1 MFNRIR
7 HAIRRTREQRA
18 PRALHHKV
26 LTPTR
31 PTLIHPKPSDELTLF
46 LRQLGDHTNFL
57 LGEET
62 ALVRPYVL
70 VGKQCTRQSSGPI
83 PYHLLAHACF
93 VPAEVHG

>member
-7 HAIRRTREQRA
+7 RAITRTRERST
-18 PRALHHKV
+18 PRARHREA

-46 LRQLGDHTNFL
+46 LRQLGDRTNFL
-57 LGEET
+57 PGEET

-70 VGKQCTRQSSGPI
+70 AGEQRTRLSSALI
-83 PYHLLAHACF
+83 PQHLHTHACF
-93 VPAEVHG
+93 ALVEAHG

>member
-7 HAIRRTREQRA
+7 QAIRRTRERHA
-18 PRALHHKV
+18 PRARHRKA

-31 PTLIHPKPSDELTLF
+31 PTLIHPKPPNELTLF
-46 LRQLGDHTNFL
+46 LRQLGDRTNFL

-70 VGKQCTRQSSGPI
+70 VDDQCTRQSSEPI
-83 PYHLLAHACF
+83 PHHLIAHACF
-93 VPAEVHG
+93 APAEAHG

>member
-7 HAIRRTREQRA
+7 HAIRRTKERHTPKARHRKA
-18 PRALHHKV
+18 

-31 PTLIHPKPSDELTLF
+31 PTLIHPKPSDELALF
-46 LRQLGDHTNFL
+46 LRQLGDRTNFL
-57 LGEET
+57 PGEGT

-70 VGKQCTRQSSGPI
+70 VGEQCARQSSDPQ
-83 PYHLLAHACF
+83 PHHLFAHACF

>member
-7 HAIRRTREQRA
+7 RAIRRTRGRHA
-18 PRALHHKV
+18 PRARQRKA

-46 LRQLGDHTNFL
+46 LRQLGDRTNFL
-57 LGEET
+57 PGEET

-70 VGKQCTRQSSGPI
+70 VGEQCTRQSSEPI